1 MMNQDKRKK
10 RIANIAMSMVIV
22 LIILSGVLAVGGQQ
36 GWFDKKDPAE
46 TGVVRAVIG
55 TADLTRDG
63 IASPLSA
70 DTALRDGD
78 VLTTQEHAELTLQ
91 AGDSTMK
98 LGAGSS
104 LTVTHAAADSFTV
117 QVTTGQFFT
126 AAGETASVTLEFGD
140 EDCTLS
146 SAAADL
152 TVRTGSE
159 TLYLLSGT
167 LTLDGTD
174 YEAGQ
179 ALSWVDGALTA
190 DSFSPT
196 VLDDEVLGW
205 CLNAGQALCFTSD
218 ELRQVLDTRVAQQQS
233 DIEAQ
238 LDGSA
243 AQADGSAAENTEPT
257 QSGETD
263 TKSDGTGHVGQAP
276 ADSGTA
282 NAADPAPSSP
292 TDSEPSAPAQPDTP
306 AQPEP
311 EPEPEPEEKSTC
323 TISVRCDTI
332 LNNMDS
338 LDPDKA
344 GYVPSSGVL
353 LSKTTVT
360 ISDGDSAYD
369 VLKRACSAAGLQLEA
384 SYTAAYGSYYVEG
397 IGHLYEFD
405 CGPESGWMYKVNG
418 WFPNYGC
425 SSYTVSD
432 GDNIVFCYTCNG
444 LGADVG
450 A

>member
-63 IASPLSA
+63 IASPLNA

-91 AGDSTMK
+91 TGDSTMR

-196 VLDDEVLGW
+196 VLDDEALGW

-218 ELRQVLDTRVAQQQS
+218 ELRQVLDTRAAQQQS

-243 AQADGSAAENTEPT
+243 AQADGSAAENTETT

-292 TDSEPSAPAQPDTP
+292 TDPEPSAPAQPDTP
-306 AQPEP
+306 AQP

-344 GYVPSSGVL
+344 SYVPSSGVL

>member
-104 LTVTHAAADSFTV
+104 LTVTHATADSFTV

-196 VLDDEVLGW
+196 VLDDEALGW
-205 CLNAGQALCFTSD
+205 CLNAGQTLCFTSD
-218 ELRQVLDTRVAQQQS
+218 ELRQVLDTRAAQQQS

-238 LDGSA
+238 LDGST
-243 AQADGSAAENTEPT
+243 AQSDGSAAENTEPT
-257 QSGETD
+257 QSGKTD
-263 TKSDGTGHVGQAP
+263 TKSDGTGQAP

-292 TDSEPSAPAQPDTP
+292 TDPEPSAPAQPDTP
-306 AQPEP
+306 AQP

-344 GYVPSSGVL
+344 GYVPSSGIL

>member
-46 TGVVRAVIG
+46 TGVVRAVVG

-117 QVTTGQFFT
+117 QITTGQFFT

-238 LDGSA
+238 LNGGA
-243 AQADGSAAENTEPT
+243 AQADGSASENAETT

-311 EPEPEPEEKSTC
+311 EPEEKSTC

-344 GYVPSSGVL
+344 GYVPSSGIL

-405 CGPESGWMYKVNG
+405 CGPESGWLYKVNG

>member
-1 MMNQDKRKK
+1 MNQDKRKK

-46 TGVVRAVIG
+46 TGVVHAVVG

-104 LTVTHAAADSFTV
+104 LTVTHATADSFTV

-196 VLDDEVLGW
+196 VLDDEALGW
-205 CLNAGQALCFTSD
+205 CLNAGQTLCFTSD
-218 ELRQVLDTRVAQQQS
+218 ELRQVLDTRAAQQQS

-238 LDGSA
+238 LDGST
-243 AQADGSAAENTEPT
+243 AQSDGSAAENTEPT
-257 QSGETD
+257 QSGKTD
-263 TKSDGTGHVGQAP
+263 TKSDGTGQAP

-292 TDSEPSAPAQPDTP
+292 TDPEPSAPAQPDTP
-306 AQPEP
+306 AQP

-344 GYVPSSGVL
+344 GYVPSSGIL

>member
-104 LTVTHAAADSFTV
+104 LTVTHAATDSFTV

-179 ALSWVDGALTA
+179 ALSWVDGTLTA

-196 VLDDEVLGW
+196 VLDDEALGW

-218 ELRQVLDTRVAQQQS
+218 ELRQVLDTRAAQQQS
-233 DIEAQ
+233 DIE
-238 LDGSA
+238 
-243 AQADGSAAENTEPT
+243 TT

-311 EPEPEPEEKSTC
+311 EPEPEEKSTC

-344 GYVPSSGVL
+344 GYVPSSGIL

>member
-1 MMNQDKRKK
+1 M
-10 RIANIAMSMVIV
+10 
-22 LIILSGVLAVGGQQ
+22 
-36 GWFDKKDPAE
+36 
-46 TGVVRAVIG
+46 
-55 TADLTRDG
+55 
-63 IASPLSA
+63 
-70 DTALRDGD
+70 
-78 VLTTQEHAELTLQ
+78 
-91 AGDSTMK
+91 
-98 LGAGSS
+98 
-104 LTVTHAAADSFTV
+104 
-117 QVTTGQFFT
+117 
-126 AAGETASVTLEFGD
+126 
-140 EDCTLS
+140 
-146 SAAADL
+146 
-152 TVRTGSE
+152 
-159 TLYLLSGT
+159 
-167 LTLDGTD
+167 
-174 YEAGQ
+174 
-179 ALSWVDGALTA
+179 
-190 DSFSPT
+190 
-196 VLDDEVLGW
+196 
-205 CLNAGQALCFTSD
+205 
-218 ELRQVLDTRVAQQQS
+218 
-233 DIEAQ
+233 
-238 LDGSA
+238 
-243 AQADGSAAENTEPT
+243 
-257 QSGETD
+257 
-263 TKSDGTGHVGQAP
+263 
-276 ADSGTA
+276 
-282 NAADPAPSSP
+282 
-292 TDSEPSAPAQPDTP
+292 EPSAPAQPDTP
-306 AQPEP
+306 AQP

-344 GYVPSSGVL
+344 GYVPSSGIL